1 NWITYEEMVADKA
14 KMATR
19 VLDFYGIE
27 APPALIDQKLA
38 EIEADREN
46 NRFNKGATGRGKLVL
61 TDEQRNRI
69 RRLAR
74 HFPSTDFGR
83 LGI

>member
-1 NWITYEEMVADKA
+1 MVADKA
-14 KMATR
+14 KMADR
-19 VLDFYGIE
+19 VLDFYGIK
-27 APPALIDQKLA
+27 APQALIYKKLA

-46 NRFNKGATGRGKLVL
+46 NRFNKGSTGRGKLVL
-61 TDEQRNRI
+61 TDDQRDRI

-74 HFPSTDFGR
+74 HFPSSDFSR